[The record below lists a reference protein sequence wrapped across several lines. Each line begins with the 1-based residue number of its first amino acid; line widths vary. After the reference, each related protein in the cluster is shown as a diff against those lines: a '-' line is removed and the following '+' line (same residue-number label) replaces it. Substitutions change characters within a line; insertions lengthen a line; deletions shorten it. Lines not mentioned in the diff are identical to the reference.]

1 MNWNLLFVQN
11 WIPII
16 LFELYLNAWHFPTNF
31 TTVLVSKSSKFCIC
45 SRNYG
50 FFVNK
55 ECPLPTLY
63 GELLGKADSAGNIS
77 EPGVYK
83 LILLTS
89 LGVHAARVHTHADL
103 VTHSHIDKSMNF
115 RRICYTHLHQ
125 LLKMWICQVCPQI
138 YYIWCEGGYQYF

>member
-77 EPGVYK
+77 EPVVYK
-83 LILLTS
+83 SILLTFMLPVSTCMLTQS
-89 LGVHAARVHTHADL
+89 LIPILTRALIFGTLVIHIYTNFSKCENVKVAPKCIIVGV
-103 VTHSHIDKSMNF
+103 K
-115 RRICYTHLHQ
+115 
-125 LLKMWICQVCPQI
+125 
-138 YYIWCEGGYQYF
+138 GGINLF